1 MQEKLEFFSFLNSI
15 KNNFNLL
22 KTANIPEE
30 FSYADHYGSK
40 YIFNSQEALEKQ
52 LKVVGYRQ
60 EDIEDLWFGEFE
72 YVDEDEIK
80 DGEDGDEDGE
90 VEYVTP
96 DWEWIESLENKK
108 DHKIELD
115 EYADKEFGI
124 KLNRQNKIDNMIKD
138 FKAQLE
144 A

>member
-30 FSYADHYGSK
+30 LSYADHYGSK
-40 YIFNSQEALEKQ
+40 YIFNSQEDLEKQ
-52 LKVVGYRQ
+52 LKIVGYRQ

-72 YVDEDEIK
+72 YVEEDEI
-80 DGEDGDEDGE
+80 EEEEDGE
-90 VEYVTP
+90 IEYVTP

-115 EYADKEFGI
+115 EYAEKEFGI

-138 FKAQLE
+138 FKEQLE